1 MLRLLA
7 VGDQAER
14 VRPEREAG
22 DEIADERRQFEPAAH
37 RDREHA
43 AREQHQHRLQGHCA
57 GHAKAERTIGLY
69 CRPMIKA
76 ARLSKKTS
84 ETSALELA
92 RRVLAI
98 EADAVRALIERLDER
113 FVAALEL
120 IAERSGR
127 VVVSGIGKSGHIARK
142 IASTM
147 ASTGT
152 PAYFVHAAE
161 ASHGDLGMIEAGDV
175 FIAISYSGASDEL
188 LDIVPLV
195 KRRGAKLIAMTGN
208 DSSALAREA
217 DVHLDARVAQEA
229 CPLNLAPTASTTAA
243 LALGDALAVALL
255 EKRGF
260 SSDDFPRSHPKGR
273 LPRQAL
279 VHFADVM
286 RKGSDLPAVP
296 SGPPGL
302 PAIAQINRG
311 KIGMTA
317 VIDGARMVR
326 GIFTDGDVR
335 RALEKGIDFGAVTV
349 DEVMTRSPRT
359 LAPSALAVEAVSLME
374 AHKINQL
381 LVVDE
386 RGALLGALNM
396 HDLFR
401 AKVI

>member
-1 MLRLLA
+1 M
-7 VGDQAER
+7 EKS
-14 VRPEREAG
+14 
-22 DEIADERRQFEPAAH
+22 
-37 RDREHA
+37 
-43 AREQHQHRLQGHCA
+43 
-57 GHAKAERTIGLY
+57 AK
-69 CRPMIKA
+69 K
-76 ARLSKKTS
+76 SS
-84 ETSALELA
+84 DTSALELA

-98 EADAVRALIERLDER
+98 EADAVRALGERLDER
-113 FVAALEL
+113 FTAAIDL
-120 IAERSGR
+120 IAGRSGR

-152 PAYFVHAAE
+152 PAYFVHPAE

-175 FIAISYSGASDEL
+175 FIAISYSGSSDEL

-195 KRRGAKLIAMTGN
+195 KRRGAKLIAITGN
-208 DSSALAREA
+208 AESALAREA

-260 SSDDFPRSHPKGR
+260 TSDDFARSHPKGR

-279 VHFADVM
+279 VHVADVM

-296 SGPPGL
+296 LGAPGL
-302 PAIAQINRG
+302 KAIAEVTRG

-317 VIDGARMVR
+317 VIDGDRRVR
-326 GIFTDGDVR
+326 GVFTDGDLR
-335 RALEKGIDFGAVTV
+335 RALEKGVDFSAVTV
-349 DEVMTRSPRT
+349 DDVMNKSPRT
-359 LAPSALAVEAVSLME
+359 MSPHALAVEAVQLME